1 MKRNQ
6 VVCGLG
12 TLILALAPA
21 AHATLLSSPL
31 ANLDS
36 GDFAVP
42 LPDNTTAPRRHRSN
56 PIGVPV
62 AGTGVGTLSPTTSG
76 HNLTGSFTSEV
87 YEEASGTLDFYYQIS
102 SAPTS
107 TPSVEDLNVWNFLTS
122 SARSLNGVNAREE
135 PLTGTVAFNWGGP
148 PLAGGTTGKTSVVFV
163 IGTKGTL
170 FGLGEAPLDG
180 SGEVSETVRAFQPM
194 AVPEPVSLVLLG
206 TTLALAALFIRR
218 RHVAK
223 VSKAEIKS

>member
-6 VVCGLG
+6 VLCGLG

-21 AHATLLSSPL
+21 AHATLLSRPL

-42 LPDNTTAPRRHRSN
+42 LPDNN
-56 PIGVPV
+56 IGKPIAAPV
-62 AGTGVGTLSPTTSG
+62 AGTGVGTLSPTSSG
-76 HNLTGSFTSEV
+76 HDLMGSFTSEV
-87 YEEASGTLDFYYQIS
+87 YEEASGTLDFDYQIS

-107 TPSVEDLNVWNFLTS
+107 TPSLEDLNVWDFLTS

-148 PLAGGTTGKTSVVFV
+148 PLAGGTTGKTSVVFM

-170 FGLGEAPLDG
+170 LGLDEAPLDG
-180 SGEVSETVRAFQPM
+180 TGEVSETVRTFQPL

-218 RHVAK
+218 RRVAK
-223 VSKAEIKS
+223 VAKAEIKS

>member
-1 MKRNQ
+1 MKRYQ
-6 VVCGLG
+6 VLCGLG
-12 TLILALAPA
+12 TLILALAPGA
-21 AHATLLSSPL
+21 RATLLSPPL

-36 GDFAVP
+36 GNFAVP
-42 LPDNTTAPRRHRSN
+42 LPDNNRSK
-56 PIGVPV
+56 PIGAPVP
-62 AGTGVGTLSPTTSG
+62 GTAVEILSPTGSG
-76 HNLTGSFTSEV
+76 HNLMGSFTSEV
-87 YEEASGTLDFYYQIS
+87 YEEANGTMDFYYQIS

-107 TPSVEDLNVWNFLTS
+107 TPSLQDLNAWDFLTS
-122 SARSLNGVNAREE
+122 SARSLSGVNAGEE
-135 PLTGTVAFNWGGP
+135 PLTGTVAFNGGGQ
-148 PLAGGTTGKTSVVFV
+148 PLAGGTTGKTSVVSM

-180 SGEVSETVRAFQPM
+180 TGDVSEAVRPFQPT

-223 VSKAEIKS
+223 VFKAEIKS